1 MAVIEV
7 KNLTKDYKVN
17 KKGKGL
23 GGAIKNLFVREK
35 TIVHAVKDLSFTIEK
50 VKL

>member
-23 GGAIKNLFVREK
+23 GGAIKAGDSWFHSK
-35 TIVHAVKDLSFTIEK
+35 
-50 VKL
+50 

>member
-7 KNLTKDYKVN
+7 KNLTKDYKIN

-23 GGAIKNLFVREK
+23 GGAIKNLFLRKK
-35 TIVHAVKDLSFTIEK
+35 TRRFSRNAVF
-50 VKL
+50 